1 MVDKITFMETLHSV
15 QDIMKAS
22 ASPMTKEEIQGYFKD
37 MDLSKEQQEMIYQ
50 FLQMPQEKSMGNVH
64 EWEGEETADTK
75 KKSGAGS
82 SSRVNSSSQT
92 KGKPAQKPQNPHFQM
107 YLKEISAIP
116 ALTGE
121 QQNLL
126 YQRLLAGEEAAMGE
140 ISHQW
145 LKKVIKIAREYV
157 TPRVFLEDLVQE
169 GNISLLLG
177 LGQIS
182 GKAAEYGMDEAESL
196 EHAQQNRLERR
207 LEEFVREGMEQY
219 RQQLEGEAD
228 SENTILAKVSL
239 LHEARKALAEENGT
253 DPTVRELCEYTRL
266 SPQEIADILDLH
278 EKARQS

>member
-15 QDIMKAS
+15 QDIVKAS
-22 ASPMTKEEIQGYFKD
+22 PSPMTKEEIQVYFKD
-37 MDLSKEQQEMIYQ
+37 MDLSEEQQEMIYQ
-50 FLQMPQEKSMGNVH
+50 FLQMPQEESAENV
-64 EWEGEETADTK
+64 EGQEEEAAVNTK
-75 KKSGAGS
+75 KQARAKS
-82 SSRVNSSSQT
+82 SSSA
-92 KGKPAQKPQNPHFQM
+92 KEKPENKPQNPHFQM

-207 LEEFVREGMEQY
+207 LEEFIREGMEQY

-253 DPTVRELCEYTRL
+253 DPTVRELCEYTRI

>member
-15 QDIMKAS
+15 QDIVKAS
-22 ASPMTKEEIQGYFKD
+22 PSPMTKEEIQVYFKD
-37 MDLSKEQQEMIYQ
+37 MDLSEEQQEMIYQ
-50 FLQMPQEKSMGNVH
+50 FLQMPQEESAENV
-64 EWEGEETADTK
+64 EGQEEEAAVNTK
-75 KKSGAGS
+75 KQARAKS
-82 SSRVNSSSQT
+82 SSSA
-92 KGKPAQKPQNPHFQM
+92 KGKPENKLQNPHFQM

-121 QQNLL
+121 QQNML

-157 TPRVFLEDLVQE
+157 TPQVFLEDLVQE

-207 LEEFVREGMEQY
+207 LEEFIREGMEQY

-253 DPTVRELCEYTRL
+253 DPTVRELCEYTRI

>member
-1 MVDKITFMETLHSV
+1 MVDKITFMDTLHSV

-22 ASPMTKEEIQGYFKD
+22 PSPMAKEEIEVYFKD

-50 FLQMPQEKSMGNVH
+50 FLQLPQEEPIGNV
-64 EWEGEETADTK
+64 EEQEGGEAADAK
-75 KKSGAGS
+75 KQSRAKSP
-82 SSRVNSSSQT
+82 SRANAKS
-92 KGKPAQKPQNPHFQM
+92 AEKPQNPYFQM

-121 QQNLL
+121 HQNLL
-126 YQRLLAGEEAAMGE
+126 YHRLLAGEEAVTEE

-169 GNISLLLG
+169 GNISLLVG
-177 LGQIS
+177 LGQLS
-182 GKAAEYGMDEAESL
+182 GKAAEYGMDEAGSL
-196 EHAQQNRLERR
+196 GSAQQKRVEKC
-207 LEEFVREGMEQY
+207 LEEFIREGMEQY
-219 RQQLEGEAD
+219 RRELEGEAD

-253 DPTVRELCEYTRL
+253 DPTVEELCEYTRIP
-266 SPQEIADILDLH
+266 PQEIADILDLH
-278 EKARQS
+278 EKARQ